1 MGRHCSGCHQ
11 QGGTTRLLI
20 GLVEATNGTYHCHN
34 LTDVAVVAELEN
46 TEEEPQSI
54 SVDRGTLVKS
64 AHEAPRAWT
73 TCVVFPPVKCSHKG
87 EASMT
92 RLPAG

>member
-1 MGRHCSGCHQ
+1 ME
-11 QGGTTRLLI
+11 T
-20 GLVEATNGTYHCHN
+20 TNGTYRGHN

-46 TEEEPQSI
+46 TVAEPQSI
-54 SVDRGTLVKS
+54 SVGRGTLLKS
-64 AHEAPRAWT
+64 AHEALRAWT